1 MHEPTV
7 RAEPPLTATSTFP
20 RELTATVDTDSSTKT
35 ASTSTTSSQDALPLA
50 DVGKR
55 HSAPGDVAESCVA
68 EEMSTTVR
76 QSHAVV

>member
-1 MHEPTV
+1 MHIHG
-7 RAEPPLTATSTFP
+7 
-20 RELTATVDTDSSTKT
+20 
-35 ASTSTTSSQDALPLA
+35 SQDALPLA

-55 HSAPGDVAESCVA
+55 HSAPGDVAETSVP